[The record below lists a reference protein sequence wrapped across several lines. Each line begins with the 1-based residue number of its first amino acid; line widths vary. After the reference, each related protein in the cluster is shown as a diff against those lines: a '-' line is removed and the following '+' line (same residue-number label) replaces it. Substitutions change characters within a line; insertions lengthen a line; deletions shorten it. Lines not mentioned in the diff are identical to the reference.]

1 MNRNWNEQVSR
12 AQRALDNACDCC
24 DHGPRNAAPE
34 PVERD
39 YFAPGRFTEMRRTPE
54 DRDMAIVRDAFGP
67 LFEQMFG
74 DVADLHAERVA
85 RNRAASEA
93 RHEARRTDPPEAA

>member
-39 YFAPGRFTEMRRTPE
+39 YFAPGRITEMRWTPE

-74 DVADLHAERVA
+74 DLHAERI
-85 RNRAASEA
+85 RREREASEA
-93 RHEARRTDPPEAA
+93 RHDVRHPEPPEAA